1 MADRDVPRGVVER
14 EETGAGWGLPAALV
28 LLALVLLLTGVR
40 SNPPAPKG
48 QDVPLTEFSAER
60 ARQALRTLLG
70 DGAPHPVGSEANARV
85 RERILTHLRWLGLTP
100 EVQEG
105 FACSFG
111 GCGRVWNVVA
121 RLEGAQPG
129 KAVVLMAHYDSVPA
143 GPGAA
148 DDMHGVAAILEIA
161 RVLKA
166 GPPLRSPVI
175 FLLDDGEEGGLL
187 GARAFAEQSPLMAQV
202 GAVINLEARGSS
214 GPSLL
219 FETSGADGWMIP
231 RFSAGAGR
239 PVTSSVFATIY
250 DVLPNDTD
258 LSVFKE
264 RNVPG
269 LNFAF
274 IGDPMHY
281 HTAADSLENLSAAS
295 LQHQGDNAL
304 AAVRGLGGADLDS
317 PPPGK
322 AVFFDV
328 LSSFVVSWPAGW
340 SLVLAIVAFL
350 LVIAAIVMARRRGA
364 FPEASLGRG
373 LLVLPLALLLAG
385 ALAFGL
391 QLLLGGAFPGP
402 WVANPLPAK
411 IAFWLLPLAAAL
423 WAASWLSRARST
435 GLWAGVWIWW
445 AVVGLVLALVAPGVS
460 YLFLVPAL
468 VAGVTGLAA
477 LGGSPAGRVLA
488 SVLPLVVAGLLWFP
502 VLLKLYDGLGLQ
514 GLLVTGVLVGI
525 FATALSPLVA
535 LAGRGWRRWT
545 PVAAAAL
552 AVAFAVVAM
561 LASPFSPGSPRPIPF
576 HYSLDAGT
584 GQARWLAFGGGAP
597 LPEPLRTAVP
607 FDRQPVQPYP
617 WSSPQSRAL
626 AAPAPALGLA
636 APALTVVGDSV
647 EGGKRRLRL
656 RLSSPRGAQVGFIV
670 IPAAAKLESIRV
682 QGRELPGPPIPQ
694 LANAPWR
701 NLTYHTLPLQGGELD
716 VVLGETKPLEWY
728 VGDRTYGLPPGGE
741 ALRKARPATVTTLQL
756 GDVTTVSRKVRI

>member
-1 MADRDVPRGVVER
+1 MVDRGATRGVAER
-14 EETGAGWGLPAALV
+14 DETGAGWGFPAALV
-28 LLALVLLLTGVR
+28 LLALVLLLAGVR

-60 ARQALRTLLG
+60 ARQVLQTLLG
-70 DGAPHPVGSEANARV
+70 DGAPHPQGSEANARV
-85 RERILTHLRWLGLTP
+85 RERILTHLRWVGLTP

-105 FACSFG
+105 FACVFG

-121 RLEGAQPG
+121 RLEGTQPG
-129 KAVVLMAHYDSVPA
+129 KAVLLMAHYDSVPA
-143 GPGAA
+143 GPGVG
-148 DDMHGVAAILEIA
+148 DDLHGVAAILEIA

-166 GPPLRSPVI
+166 GPPPRSPVMI
-175 FLLDDGEEGGLL
+175 LLTDGEENGLL
-187 GARAFAEQSPLMAQV
+187 GARAFAEQSPSMAQV
-202 GAVINLEARGSS
+202 GAVVNLEARGSS

-231 RFSAGAGR
+231 RFAAGAGR
-239 PVTSSVFATIY
+239 PITSSVFATIY

-258 LSVFKE
+258 LTVFKE

-274 IGDPMHY
+274 IGDPMRY
-281 HTAADSLENLSAAS
+281 HTAADNLENLSLAS

-304 AAVRGLGGADLDS
+304 AAVRGLAGADLAS

-328 LSSFVVSWPAGW
+328 LGSFVVRWPAGW
-340 SLVLAIVAFL
+340 TLILALLALL
-350 LVIAAIVMARRRGA
+350 LVIGAIFLARRRGA
-364 FPEASLGRG
+364 FPGASLGRG

-385 ALAFGL
+385 VLVFGL
-391 QLLLGGAFPGP
+391 QLLLGGVFPGP

-411 IAFWLLPLAAAL
+411 AAFWLLPLAAAL
-423 WAASWLSRARST
+423 WVASWLSRGRSA
-435 GLWAGVWIWW
+435 GLWGGVWIWW
-445 AVVGLVLALVAPGVS
+445 ALAGLGLAPVAPGVS

-468 VAGVTGLAA
+468 VAGVAGLAT
-477 LGGSPAGRVLA
+477 LGGSPAGGVLA
-488 SVLPLVVAGLLWFP
+488 SVLPSAVAGLLWFP

-514 GLLVTGVLVGI
+514 GLFVTGVLVGI
-525 FATALSPLVA
+525 FATTLAPLVA
-535 LAGRGWRRWT
+535 LAGRGWRRWA

-552 AVAFAVVAM
+552 AVAFAVMAM
-561 LASPFSPGSPRPIPF
+561 LASPFSPGSPRPIPL
-576 HYSLDAGT
+576 HYSLDADT
-584 GQARWLAFGGGAP
+584 GQARWLAFGGGPP
-597 LPEPLRTAVP
+597 LPEPLRGAVSFNGP
-607 FDRQPVQPYP
+607 PVQAYP

-636 APALTVVGDSV
+636 APALTVVGDSIQ
-647 EGGKRRLRL
+647 GGKRRLRL
-656 RLSSPRGAQVGFIV
+656 RLSSPRGAQNGFVV

-682 QGRELPGPPIPQ
+682 QGREVPGASVPQ

-701 NLTYHTLPLQGGELD
+701 NLTWYALPLQGGDLD

-728 VGDRTYGLPPGGE
+728 VGDRTYGLPPAGE